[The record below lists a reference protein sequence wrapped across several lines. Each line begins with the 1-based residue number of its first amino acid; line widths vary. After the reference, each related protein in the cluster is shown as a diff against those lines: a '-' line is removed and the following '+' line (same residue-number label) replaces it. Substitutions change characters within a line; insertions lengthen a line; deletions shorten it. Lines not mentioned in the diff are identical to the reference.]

1 MKLNEDLI
9 ARLGKT
15 YEPGTLVNMHYKGKD
30 LAFKTDKEGNPVLLF
45 IGRAD
50 EAGTVK
56 GERYARTLI
65 KDREGKLI
73 KDHWEMK
80 GKAS

>member
-9 ARLGKT
+9 AKLSKI
-15 YEPGTLVNMHYKGKD
+15 YEPATLVNMHYKGKD

-45 IGRAD
+45 IGKAD

-56 GERYARTLI
+56 GERYARTLK

-73 KDHWEMK
+73 KDHWELK